1 MPKASGFGIEE
12 ENVLIQA
19 GNCSVAF
26 LPRLGGK
33 IASIRVGDNE
43 LLQAPLAPYGPRTT
57 ATDPGLAVDEA
68 PPPGHRPGAETR
80 PETQSAAA
88 PSGPGAPRIAIYDT
102 LTSPPRVVSVEE
114 RDVPGLIAAL
124 AEKTYHSCREQG
136 GNVPF
141 TVINELI
148 ENLIHAFFCDVVI
161 TILDGGRVVRIS
173 DHGPGVDDK
182 DRAFLPGFTTATA
195 DQRRFIRGVGSGL
208 PIARESLG
216 FLRGAITV
224 EDNLGGGAVVTIKM
238 PQQAILEAD
247 AQTPAPATPQLSTR
261 QKKILVL
268 LMELNVA
275 GPSALAKELGVAPA
289 TAYRELHL
297 LEKMGLVHSRGD
309 GKRAL
314 SEEGM
319 GLLETLF

>member
-1 MPKASGFGIEE
+1 MDSFLDRLLAQDEEARSAARSAQGGRAPALDDAS
-12 ENVLIQA
+12 
-19 GNCSVAF
+19 
-26 LPRLGGK
+26 
-33 IASIRVGDNE
+33 AS
-43 LLQAPLAPYGPRTT
+43 
-57 ATDPGLAVDEA
+57 PGLAGVETPARVADVA
-68 PPPGHRPGAETR
+68 PTTARTPAGDTPADPP
-80 PETQSAAA
+80 Q
-88 PSGPGAPRIAIYDT
+88 GPGAPRIAVYDT
-102 LTSPPRVVSVEE
+102 LTSPPRVISVEE
-114 RDVPGLIAAL
+114 RDVPGLISSL

-161 TILDGGRVVRIS
+161 TVLDGGRVVRIS

-182 DRAFLPGFTTATA
+182 ERVFLPGFTTATA
-195 DQRRFIRGVGSGL
+195 QQRRFIRGVGSGL

-238 PQQAILEAD
+238 PQQTTLEAG
-247 AQTPAPATPQLSTR
+247 AEKTAPAAPQLSTR

-314 SEEGM
+314 SEGGM